1 MPESVLST
9 QPTADDVAAPASPAR
24 KSGDGWLRDYAQMF
38 ASGIGKTMI
47 AERLGRPLSMLESAF
62 ELPQFQ
68 AMVREYARESAGSSA
83 DRMLAGAAVDTLL
96 TVMRIRDNE
105 KNSPRDRLAACAML
119 MPHCFG
125 LPGKTAKVPQKST
138 LEELLSKSG
147 ADDAIESLLDRD
159 ILSKL
164 AKHPELV
171 TQMSSETRPKRGG
184 RDTVPADAASL
195 IS

>member
-1 MPESVLST
+1 
-9 QPTADDVAAPASPAR
+9 
-24 KSGDGWLRDYAQMF
+24 MF
-38 ASGIGKTMI
+38 
-47 AERLGRPLSMLESAF
+47 
-62 ELPQFQ
+62 
-68 AMVREYARESAGSSA
+68 
-83 DRMLAGAAVDTLL
+83 
-96 TVMRIRDNE
+96 
-105 KNSPRDRLAACAML
+105 

-159 ILSKL
+159 IMSKL

-195 IS
+195 TS

>member
-1 MPESVLST
+1 MPEAVTTT
-9 QPTADDVAAPASPAR
+9 QPTNDAVAPAAAPAR
-24 KSGDGWLRDYAQMF
+24 KPGDGWLRDYAQMF
-38 ASGIGKTMI
+38 ASGVGKALI
-47 AERLGRPLSMLESAF
+47 AERLGRPLAMLDSAF

-68 AMVREYARESAGSSA
+68 DMVREYARESANGSA

-105 KNSPRDRLAACAML
+105 KNSARDRLAACAML

-125 LPGKTAKVPQKST
+125 LPGKTAKVPQKSP
-138 LEELLSKSG
+138 LEDLLSKSG
-147 ADDAIESLLDRD
+147 SDDAIGAVLDRD

-171 TQMSSETRPKRGG
+171 PQMSSETRPERGG
-184 RDTVPADAASL
+184 RSTTPVTTAPLTS
-195 IS
+195 